1 VGSGSNGAPSTVVN
15 AKGAAF
21 VSQSSASVVGSGGGW
36 FAFSDQGASNAL
48 KVVPLLQ
55 AHVFAGPKV
64 VRNKKNHSGVVS
76 GRLTTGR
83 AGMTVSLNAVAGA
96 RVGAVVARV
105 KLGPGLAYSFTLKT
119 NVHGAFAIVAPEGAT
134 LEARHPG
141 FAPGRLSHLCLQGCE
156 RA

>member
-1 VGSGSNGAPSTVVN
+1 VGSGSYGAPSTVVN

-21 VSQSSASVVGSGGGW
+21 VSQSSASAVGSGGGW

-55 AHVFAGPKV
+55 AHVFVGPKV
-64 VRNKKNHSGVVS
+64 VRNKKTHSGVVI

-83 AGMTVSLNAVAGA
+83 AGMTVTLNAVSGA

-105 KLGPGLAYSFTLKT
+105 KLGAGLAYSFTVKAK
-119 NVHGAFAIVAPEGAT
+119 VHGAFAVVAPASGYYAT
-134 LEARHPG
+134 TASKSVQL
-141 FAPGRLSHLCLQGCE
+141 
-156 RA
+156 